1 MCWCNRPRRA
11 GEPVV
16 VLMMTTWRDRG
27 LCRGT
32 DPGTFFPCDGDEAAE
47 ELAKAICAECAV
59 REACLQHAIANREKV
74 GVWGGLGER
83 ERRRLMRRSRKSA

>member
-1 MCWCNRPRRA
+1 MA
-11 GEPVV
+11 

-32 DPGTFFPCDGDEAAE
+32 DPATFYPCDGDVSAE

-59 REACLQHAIANREKV
+59 REACLEHAIADHEKV

-83 ERRRLMRRSRKSA
+83 ERRRLGRRRRKSA